1 MPISSNGVTKITM
14 IDLISNLNYYL
25 RYTFLVV
32 QNILISNY
40 IMMLYKYIIDA
51 S

>member
-14 IDLISNLNYYL
+14 IYLISNLNYYL

-32 QNILISNY
+32 QKILIGNY